1 MAQFKIIH
9 FQEVNNKIQYVFE
22 NCHAEQIANA
32 VGGFM
37 HQQGY
42 RLEEG
47 NPMNGVYGIGNKVMR
62 ILFGAFVK
70 RFAFQVYITQNGP
83 NAQMEFG
90 KGMSGFSGGVIGIA
104 KLNTEFK
111 RLAALFHQL

>member
-1 MAQFKIIH
+1 MGQFKIVH

-22 NCHAEQIANA
+22 NCSPEQLANA
-32 VGGFM
+32 LGALM
-37 HQQGY
+37 QQQGY

-47 NPMNGVYGIGNKVMR
+47 NPVNGTYGIGNKVMR

-70 RFAFQVYITQNGP
+70 RYAFQVYITPNGP
-83 NAQMEFG
+83 NTNFEFS
-90 KGMSGFSGGVIGIA
+90 KGMSGMSGGVIGIA